1 MQMIEIVPR
10 DDCTA
15 VIKFNGAMLSDQQMF
30 NDTCA
35 ALQKIANGAL
45 ILGKSESN
53 SGWYK

>member
-1 MQMIEIVPR
+1 MQMIEIIPR

-15 VIKFNGAMLSDQQMF
+15 VIRFNGAVLSDKEVF

-45 ILGKSESN
+45 ALGANESK